1 MPALLVIKFQR
12 DEQPAT
18 RVALPLSVI
27 RANPR
32 LLPKFA
38 AEALTQHGIDPAE
51 LANLEGVNGPVLEI
65 SRQGLKLVVAVQEA
79 AAEGAATPAVS
90 PPAATPAA
98 AAPVAPAA
106 ATPAPDAAPAA
117 APAAP
122 PERVRAPE
130 HAPTA
135 EMGPI
140 TRRKYQSRNPGLET
154 EQIAAEL
161 GWRTGHDLIFAA
173 CAFFTL
179 NLKMPSFTL
188 EDIDDEIKQSAKFYK
203 PFYSINLNEYLQY
216 LMKSN
221 KLHQP
226 EPGEYAIT
234 PSTLKYLEERLSP
247 DRLRRRA

>member
-27 RANPR
+27 RANPK
-32 LLPKFA
+32 LLPRFA
-38 AEALTQHGIDPAE
+38 AEALTQHGIEPAE
-51 LANLEGVNGPVLEI
+51 LASLDGVNGAVLEI
-65 SRQGLKLVVAVQEA
+65 SRPGLRLVVAVQEA
-79 AAEGAATPAVS
+79 PAEGATTSSAPPPTTASPVVAAPA
-90 PPAATPAA
+90 P
-98 AAPVAPAA
+98 APVAP
-106 ATPAPDAAPAA
+106 PAAPQAA
-117 APAAP
+117 AP
-122 PERVRAPE
+122 EQVRAPE

-188 EDIDDEIKQSAKFYK
+188 EDIDEEIKQSAKFYK

>member
-12 DEQPAT
+12 DDQPAT

-27 RANPR
+27 RANPK

-38 AEALTQHGIDPAE
+38 AEALAQHGIEPSE
-51 LANLEGVNGPVLEI
+51 LANLEGVSGPVLEI
-65 SRQGLKLVVAVQEA
+65 SRQGLKLVVAIQEA
-79 AAEGAATPAVS
+79 PADGAVAAVSAASSTPANATP
-90 PPAATPAA
+90 PPAAP
-98 AAPVAPAA
+98 APVP
-106 ATPAPDAAPAA
+106 TAAPAA
-117 APAAP
+117 APAPA
-122 PERVRAPE
+122 ERVRAPE

-154 EQIAAEL
+154 EQIAGEL

-179 NLKMPSFTL
+179 NLKMTSFTL
-188 EDIDDEIKQSAKFYK
+188 EDIDEEIKQSAKFYK

-216 LMKSN
+216 LMKAN

-234 PSTLKYLEERLSP
+234 PATLKYLEERLSP